1 MSDNKNTSKNS
12 GQKNLSAGKIADE
25 RTDRRVEQNN
35 DRMNVG
41 QKSAQGMEQKKDR
54 ANEISSKDDNC
65 GQALQITDIQPQMDV
80 LSSCGCNM
88 GKVDHLE
95 GNAIKLTKNDSTDGQ
110 HHFIPTNWVARVDN
124 HVHLKKDAEETR
136 QEWQRDAAS

>member
-1 MSDNKNTSKNS
+1 MEGIMSDNKNSLKNS
-12 GQKNLSAGKIADE
+12 TQKNSNAGNNLVE
-25 RTDRRVEQNN
+25 RTVQGVEQNN
-35 DRMNVG
+35 
-41 QKSAQGMEQKKDR
+41 DR

-65 GQALQITDIQPQMDV
+65 GQARQITEIRPHMDV

-136 QEWQRDAAS
+136 QEWQRDAASCSNCGA